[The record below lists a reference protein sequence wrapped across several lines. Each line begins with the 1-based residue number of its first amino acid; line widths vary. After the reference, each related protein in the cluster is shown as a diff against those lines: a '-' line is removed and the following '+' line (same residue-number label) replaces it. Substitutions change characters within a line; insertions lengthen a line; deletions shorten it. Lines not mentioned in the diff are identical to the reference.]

1 MIVKER
7 IIIIAKRNNYIK
19 GYFVLY
25 CESQKKSK
33 INDLDNIVKKSSQT
47 PNLIIAHKSRLDIM
61 LIIIIIKMMMY
72 KEEFFSS
79 FY

>member
-25 CESQKKSK
+25 CESQKK
-33 INDLDNIVKKSSQT
+33 VK
-47 PNLIIAHKSRLDIM
+47 
-61 LIIIIIKMMMY
+61 
-72 KEEFFSS
+72 
-79 FY
+79 